1 MVEKDFASGY
11 TVTVIGCGV
20 MGKAVISSILDK
32 KFDPYP
38 AKIICCNSSKCSAE
52 ETKAKFSSQLI
63 ETSYGI
69 ESNRRAVQQA
79 DVIILGVK
87 PYMLKDVDEQY
98 RSSLSGQQLVIS
110 LLAGVTLGELECLS
124 NCVVKVMTNTAAQFG
139 CGMAGVAFSSSA
151 KEKHYDLVMKM
162 IKPVGRA
169 VELPEKNMDAATA
182 LIGSGIGF
190 GFLVL
195 EALIEGGVRV
205 GMPYSIAQ
213 ESAAKTMEG
222 AARMVLETGEVPALL
237 KSKVC
242 TPGGTTIGGLLK
254 LEDAGVR
261 GAISR
266 AVEEAANI
274 SASFGRKK

>member
-1 MVEKDFASGY
+1 MVKDFASGY
-11 TVTVIGCGV
+11 TITVLGCGV

-32 KFDPYP
+32 NFDPYP
-38 AKIICCNSSKCSAE
+38 TKIICCHNSECSAE
-52 ETKAKFSSQLI
+52 ETKAKFNSQLI
-63 ETSYGI
+63 ETSFGI
-69 ESNRRAVQQA
+69 ESNRRALEKA

-87 PYMLKDVDEQY
+87 PFMLEEVRAQY
-98 RSSLSGQQLVIS
+98 NNSISTEKLVIS
-110 LLAGVTLGELECLS
+110 LLAGVTIEQLKCLS
-124 NCVVKVMTNTAAQFG
+124 FYIAKVMTNTAAQFG
-139 CGMAGVAFSSSA
+139 CGMAGVAFSPSA
-151 KEKHYDLVMKM
+151 KEKHYDLVMKL

-205 GMPYSIAQ
+205 GMPYAVAQ
-213 ESAAKTMEG
+213 ESAAKTLEG

-274 SASFGRKK
+274 SASFGQKK